1 MLPHVA
7 MVVFMGVVNGKETVD
22 EVVLDVAL
30 VAAGVTSHPSARV
43 VSPNQDLYEVSTPK
57 H

>member
-7 MVVFMGVVNGKETVD
+7 MVVFVGMVDNKEAVD

-30 VAAGVTSHPSARV
+30 VAIGETSHPLARV
-43 VSPNQDLYEVSTPK
+43 ISPNQDLYEVSTPK

>member
-30 VAAGVTSHPSARV
+30 VAAGVTSHPSARL